1 MTAPAPAPARR
12 SDASTWAIAAAGP
25 VLLAVDG
32 LLWASSRV
40 VSVASGQGWSGTPG
54 QPAALL
60 TALRAGRGTT
70 TPVLVVAALLAVLLA
85 SPALLA
91 WRARRRRPAA
101 LLGRARWATRRDLAP
116 LAVDGAIAAPGRIG
130 LGVAH
135 AGGARL
141 AAEPRHSL
149 VVLGPS
155 GSGKTESVVIPALHA
170 WTGPAV
176 VTSVKDDV
184 LRATEQVRAGLGP
197 VWVFD
202 PTNSTGRASS
212 TWSPLAACTTWPG
225 ASQMAGWLVGA
236 AAGSSTGN
244 GDHERFWS
252 PLARKL
258 LAPLMFAAG
267 ATGLP
272 MAEVIRWLDTQE
284 HTEVVGLLDDL
295 GVVEACNAFTASRK
309 RPGDTLGSVYS
320 TAEACLDV
328 YTDPD
333 VAASA
338 LTSQID
344 PVELLDSAGTLYL
357 VAPLHAQD
365 RLRPLFEALVMSVV
379 REAQNR
385 AQAGAANPTGAA
397 SPGLLL
403 MLDECRTAAPLRDL
417 PALAATGRGQG
428 IQLVSVFQ
436 DRGQIEQ
443 RYGRLADSV
452 LTNHRAKLALSGIAD
467 LGTLDYFSKLLG
479 DTDVDRH
486 SVTDSTTG
494 RSTSTSQQRERLAPA
509 DALRQL
515 PLGAGLLVY
524 GSLPPAR
531 VRFPLPA
538 VRHLSR
544 PDGSAV
550 PSTVKRTN
558 EVPGGG
564 PSVTL
569 P

>member
-1 MTAPAPAPARR
+1 MA
-12 SDASTWAIAAAGP
+12 
-25 VLLAVDG
+25 
-32 LLWASSRV
+32 
-40 VSVASGQGWSGTPG
+40 VASAP
-54 QPAALL
+54 
-60 TALRAGRGTT
+60 
-70 TPVLVVAALLAVLLA
+70 
-85 SPALLA
+85 
-91 WRARRRRPAA
+91 
-101 LLGRARWATRRDLAP
+101 TRTLAP
-116 LAVDGAIAAPGRIG
+116 LAVGGASPGRIG
-130 LGVAH
+130 LGVAL

-141 AAEPRHSL
+141 AAQARHRL

-184 LRATEQVRAGLGP
+184 LRATQTRRADLGP

-212 TWSPLAACTTWPG
+212 TWSPLAACTTRPG

-252 PLARKL
+252 PLARKP

-272 MAEVIRWLDTQE
+272 MADVIRWLDTQE
-284 HTEVVGLLDDL
+284 HTEVVQMLDDL
-295 GVVEACNAFTASRK
+295 GVIEACNVFTA
-309 RPGDTLGSVYS
+309 
-320 TAEACLDV
+320 
-328 YTDPD
+328 
-333 VAASA
+333 
-338 LTSQID
+338 
-344 PVELLDSAGTLYL
+344 
-357 VAPLHAQD
+357 APLHAQD

-379 REAQNR
+379 REAQSR
-385 AQAGAANPTGAA
+385 AQAGPVA

-403 MLDECRTAAPLRDL
+403 MLDECGTAAPLRDL
-417 PALAATGRGQG
+417 PTLAATGRGQG

-443 RYGRLADSV
+443 RNGRLADSV
-452 LTNHRAKLALSGIAD
+452 LTNHRDKLALSGIAD

-494 RSTSTSQQRERLAPA
+494 RSTSTSQQRERLAPGRRA
-509 DALRQL
+509 A
-515 PLGAGLLVY
+515 PA
-524 GSLPPAR
+524 PAR
-531 VRFPLPA
+531 VGPARLRQPPTRPGPLPTPTRA
-538 VRHLSR
+538 AGGERL
-544 PDGSAV
+544 P
-550 PSTVKRTN
+550 RTA
-558 EVPGGG
+558 
-564 PSVTL
+564 
-569 P
+569 